1 MRANVFCHR
10 YKHCPY
16 LIALRPSHG
25 CAAYSQLYDTTAR
38 GAIDLGQELSAYRGL
53 YRSCDI
59 DCARFIDT
67 RIAFGPDVS
76 VLCTSLVRLVGGP
89 AVPPAW
95 ALGYLASSMAYTEAG
110 DAQAQLAGFL
120 AKLDAHAL
128 PCDGFHLSSGYTT
141 DPKSGA
147 RMVFTW
153 NQSKVP
159 DPEQMFASFER
170 ANVGVIA
177 NVKPWLLDAHPSY
190 AALERDGGFIRQA
203 AASSGNNDAPLRE
216 MLWQGG
222 AGTSATGSLIDF
234 TSQDGYA
241 FWKRSLSRE
250 LLSRGCR
257 AVWNDNNEFEVD
269 DDDARVHGCGGTVG
283 RSGRARQ
290 TLLMAR
296 ASLEA
301 LQEAGTQQRP
311 VVISRSGC
319 LGTHRYACQTW
330 SGDNSTS
337 FTAMRGNIRQM
348 LSLGLCAWPGSG
360 MDIGGFAGAMVTE
373 ELFVKWV
380 RAGVWLPR
388 FSIHS
393 SSWKQGA
400 GTNEPWMFPQS
411 IGAVRAAL
419 QLRERLKVQLFS
431 LHFEAHA
438 SGWPVCR
445 PLLFR
450 YQRDERARAVDDAWM
465 LGSDVLVAP
474 LLYAGQ
480 AAERAIY
487 VPNGD
492 AFADVDALR
501 VLEGGREHVVS
512 AAASKGEFQLGCA
525 VLLRVGGGLVLSGSG
540 FEGRRPAGAHERV
553 VVLVAGVDG
562 RAAVAWTEE
571 SGARCAVE
579 WREGRLHHALS
590 GQVSAHVY
598 GADAHGALRR
608 LHEGSGARL

>member
-1 MRANVFCHR
+1 V
-10 YKHCPY
+10 
-16 LIALRPSHG
+16 
-25 CAAYSQLYDTTAR
+25 
-38 GAIDLGQELSAYRGL
+38 E
-53 YRSCDI
+53 
-59 DCARFIDT
+59 CARFIDT
-67 RIAFGPDVS
+67 RIVFGPDVPA
-76 VLCTSLVRLVGGP
+76 LCSSLVRLVGGP

-120 AKLDAHAL
+120 AKLDAHAM

-141 DPKSGA
+141 DEASGA

-153 NQSKVP
+153 NRSKVP
-159 DPEQMFASFER
+159 DPELMFARFER
-170 ANVGVIA
+170 ARVGVIA
-177 NVKPWLLDAHPSY
+177 NVKPWLLDAHPAY
-190 AALERDGGFIRQA
+190 AALERQGGFIRRR
-203 AASSGNNDAPLRE
+203 ASDAAPLRE

-234 TSQDGYA
+234 TSPSGYA
-241 FWKRSLSRE
+241 FWKRSLTRE
-250 LLSRGCR
+250 LLARGCR

-269 DDDARVHGCGGTVG
+269 DDDARVHGEGGDTVG

-296 ASLEA
+296 ASKEA
-301 LQEAGTQQRP
+301 LQEAGMRQP
-311 VVISRSGC
+311 VVVSRSGC

-337 FTAMRGNIRQM
+337 FAAMRGNIRQM

-431 LHFEAHA
+431 LHRDANE

-445 PLLFR
+445 PLLFH
-450 YQRDERARAVDDAWM
+450 YQRDARARAVDDAWM

-474 LLYAGQ
+474 LLHAGE

-487 VPNGD
+487 IPQGS

-501 VLEGGREHVVS
+501 VLEGGREHVVG
-512 AAASKGEFQLGCA
+512 AAADKGEFQLGCA
-525 VLLRVGGGLVLSGSG
+525 VLVRVGGGLVLSGSA
-540 FEGRRPAGAHERV
+540 FEGRRPTGADARV
-553 VVLVAGVDG
+553 VVLVAGADG
-562 RAAVAWTEE
+562 RAAVAWVEE
-571 SGARCAVE
+571 SSGARCAVE
-579 WREGRLHHALS
+579 WRDGRVHHAL
-590 GQVSAHVY
+590 GMPVSAQVY
-598 GADAHGALRR
+598 GADAHGALKR
-608 LHEGSGARL
+608 LHRDPGARL